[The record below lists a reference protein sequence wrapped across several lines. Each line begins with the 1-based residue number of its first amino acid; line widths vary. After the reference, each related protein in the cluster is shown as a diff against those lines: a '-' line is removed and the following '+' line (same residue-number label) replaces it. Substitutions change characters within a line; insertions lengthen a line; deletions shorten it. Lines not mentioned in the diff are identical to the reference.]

1 MDYRMVHDEA
11 HDGLAIFDHKPKGS
25 ASLAAIVSAFV
36 PTWLTSLVFITIFI
50 LIRQRF
56 PNIYAPRTFM
66 GTIPERHRTPS
77 ASRAFMNWLHTMRK
91 LPDKFVLYHQSLDT
105 YLFLRFLKT
114 VIFICV
120 AGCLLT
126 WPVLMPIN
134 AAGGGSS
141 SELDRIGIGNV
152 DETRFFYAHAII
164 ACVFFGF
171 VLFAIARERLWLIG
185 LRQAWS
191 LAKPNAERLSSRTVL
206 FLSAPGGALD
216 EGNMETYFGDEA
228 VRIWPATKAE
238 ELEALVSDRNSMV
251 EQLEAAEMSL
261 IRNANRK
268 ARNYLKRNDR
278 SNGAQPTYD
287 ELPDELKRSSRPK
300 HYLKLPGPGRK
311 VDTIEWLRE
320 QIKSQ
325 EAKIEEA
332 RQSYEAK
339 SSQGDAAVF
348 VEFSSLGEA
357 QRACQQVASAD
368 VLALTPR
375 YAGVSPSEV
384 VWENLPIPHGRRISQ
399 EGIAI
404 AIIIA
409 TIVFWSIPSGFVGF
423 ISNIGSLAENV
434 KWLSFLKGLPNPVIG
449 ILSGLIPPL
458 LTSMLSS
465 YVPDIFRYVFKS
477 CGGPT
482 TTVNELKVQKW
493 YYVFQVTQVFLVTA
507 VFSGAATVASELL
520 ERARD
525 PGSIPELLA
534 RQLPKASNFYLT
546 YFIVQGTTSAAD
558 NLLNYSDLI
567 EYLLLD
573 FFFDKTP
580 RQKFSRY
587 TGLKGMAWGKVFPKF
602 ANFAIIAIAYSCIA
616 PLVLGFAAAGLA
628 LYYFSYRYSFFFVVQ
643 PKIDT
648 KGQAYALALQHLLTG
663 AYIGQLALAGLFAL
677 RQATGPTIIIAV
689 LFMATII
696 FNALMNRYL
705 TPLEKFLPTELVRA
719 AEADQ
724 ESAPLL
730 RSDDD
735 VEAQAESHIQRL
747 GRRAHVPPGLAQ
759 HALRPLASFLEPRIF
774 ASYQALRSWLRKGDY
789 HAIVDDTPAYKEED
803 LRKAYLNPALTSPTL
818 HIWLTRDPIGFSG
831 KEVRENEEYGLKASD
846 QGAWLD
852 SSGKVRWNTEDF
864 SKVPIWKEK
873 VKY

>member
-1 MDYRMVHDEA
+1 MDYRTVYDEA
-11 HDGLAIFDHKPKGS
+11 HDGPAVFDHKPKGS
-25 ASLAAIVSAFV
+25 ASLASIVSAFI
-36 PTWLTSLVFITIFI
+36 PTWLTSLVFIAIFV
-50 LIRQRF
+50 LIRQTF
-56 PNIYAPRTFM
+56 PNIYAPR
-66 GTIPERHRTPS
+66 
-77 ASRAFMNWLHTMRK
+77 
-91 LPDKFVLYHQSLDT
+91 
-105 YLFLRFLKT
+105 
-114 VIFICV
+114 
-120 AGCLLT
+120 CLLT

-134 AAGGGSS
+134 AAGGGAS

-171 VLFAIARERLWLIG
+171 VLFAVARERLWLVG

-206 FLSAPGGALD
+206 FLSAPEGALD
-216 EGNMETYFGDEA
+216 EGNMKTYFGDEA
-228 VRIWPATKAE
+228 VRIWPVTKAE
-238 ELEALVSDRNSMV
+238 ALEALVSDRNSMV

-261 IRNANRK
+261 IRSANRK

-278 SNGAQPTYD
+278 LNGAQPVHN

-300 HYLKLPGPGRK
+300 HYLKLPGAGKK

-320 QIKSQ
+320 QIKNQ
-325 EAKIEEA
+325 EAKIEEE
-332 RQSYEAK
+332 RQPYEAK
-339 SSQGDAAVF
+339 ISQSDAAVF
-348 VEFSSLGEA
+348 VEFASLGDA

-375 YAGVSPSEV
+375 FAGVSPNEV
-384 VWENLPIPHGRRISQ
+384 VWENLPIPNARRISQ
-399 EGIAI
+399 EGIAMS
-404 AIIIA
+404 IIIA
-409 TIVFWSIPSGFVGF
+409 IIVFWSIPSGFVGLV
-423 ISNIGSLAENV
+423 SNIAYLAENV
-434 KWLSFLKGLPNPVIG
+434 EWLSFLKGLPDPVIG

-465 YVPDIFRYVFKS
+465 YVPNIFRYVFKS

-482 TTVNELKVQKW
+482 TTVNEVKVQKW

-587 TGLKGMAWGKVFPKF
+587 TDLKGMAWGKVFPKF

-628 LYYFSYRYSFFFVVQ
+628 LYYFSYRYNFFFVVQ

-663 AYIGQLALAGLFAL
+663 VYIGQLALAGLFAL
-677 RQATGPTIIIAV
+677 RQATGPTVIVAALFIATV
-689 LFMATII
+689 IY
-696 FNALMNRYL
+696 NALMNRYL
-705 TPLEKFLPTELVRA
+705 TPLEQFLPTELVHA
-719 AEADQ
+719 SEADQ

-735 VEAQAESHIQRL
+735 VEAQEESHIQRL
-747 GRRAHVPPGLAQ
+747 GRRAHVSPGLAR
-759 HALRPLASFLEPRIF
+759 HALGPLASILEPRVF
-774 ASYQALRSWLRKGDY
+774 ASYEAMRSWLRKGDY
-789 HAIVDDTPAYKEED
+789 HALVEDTPQYKEQD
-803 LRKAYLNPALTSPTL
+803 LSKAYLNPALTSPTPL
-818 HIWLTRDPIGFSG
+818 IWLARDPIGFSG
-831 KEVRENEEYGLKASD
+831 NEVRENEKYKLKASD

>member
-1 MDYRMVHDEA
+1 MDYCVVYNKA
-11 HDGLAIFDHKPKGS
+11 HDGLAVFDHKPKGS

-36 PTWLTSLVFITIFI
+36 PTWLTSLVFIAIFV
-50 LIRQRF
+50 LIRRRF
-56 PNIYAPRTFM
+56 PNIYVPLTFM

-77 ASRAFMNWLHTMRK
+77 ASRAFLSWLHTMRK
-91 LPDKFVLYHQSLDT
+91 LSDKFVLYHQSLDT

-120 AGCLLT
+120 VGGLLT
-126 WPVLMPIN
+126 WSILIPIN

-141 SELDRIGIGNV
+141 SELDRISIGNV
-152 DETRFFYAHAII
+152 DETRFLYAHAII

-171 VLFAIARERLWLIG
+171 VLFTVARERLWLVG

-206 FLSAPGGALD
+206 FLSAPENALD
-216 EGNMETYFGDEA
+216 EGNMGTYFGSEA
-228 VRIWPATKAE
+228 VRIWPVTEADA
-238 ELEALVSDRNSMV
+238 LEALVSDRNSMV

-268 ARNYLKRNDR
+268 ARNYLKWNDR
-278 SNGAQPTYD
+278 SNDAQLTYD
-287 ELPDELKRSSRPK
+287 ELPDELKRSSRPTR
-300 HYLKLPGPGRK
+300 YLKLPGLGRK
-311 VDTIEWLRE
+311 VDAIEWLRE
-320 QIKSQ
+320 QIKNQ

-332 RQSYEAK
+332 RQLYEAK
-339 SSQGDAAVF
+339 NSQSDAAVF
-348 VEFSSLGEA
+348 VEFTSLGEA

-384 VWENLPIPHGRRISQ
+384 VWENLPIPHARRISQ

-404 AIIIA
+404 AIITA
-409 TIVFWSIPSGFVGF
+409 TIVFWSIPSGFVGLV
-423 ISNIGSLAENV
+423 SNIAYLAENV
-434 KWLSFLKGLPNPVIG
+434 EWLGFLRGLPDPVIG

-465 YVPDIFRYVFKS
+465 YVPNIFRYIFKS

-482 TTVNELKVQKW
+482 TTVNELMVQKW
-493 YYVFQVTQVFLVTA
+493 YYVFQVTQVFLVAA

-546 YFIVQGTTSAAD
+546 YFIIQGTTSAAD

-567 EYLLLD
+567 KYLLLD
-573 FFFDKTP
+573 FFDKTP

-587 TGLKGMAWGKVFPKF
+587 TDLKGIAWGKVFPKF

-628 LYYFSYRYSFFFVVQ
+628 LYYFSYRYNFLFVVQ
-643 PKIDT
+643 PKTDT
-648 KGQAYALALQHLLTG
+648 KGQAYALALQHLLAG
-663 AYIGQLALAGLFAL
+663 VYIGQLALVGLFAL
-677 RQATGPTIIIAV
+677 RQATGPTVIVAV
-689 LFMATII
+689 LFIATII
-696 FNALMNRYL
+696 YNALMNRYL
-705 TPLEKFLPTELVRA
+705 TPLEQFLPTELVRA

-747 GRRAHVPPGLAQ
+747 GRCAHVPPGLAQ
-759 HALRPLASFLEPRIF
+759 HAFGPLASVFEPRVF
-774 ASYQALRSWLRKGDY
+774 ASYEAMRSWLRKGDY
-789 HAIVDDTPAYKEED
+789 HGIVDDSPEYKEED
-803 LRKAYLNPALTSPTL
+803 LRKAYLNPALTTPTPP
-818 HIWLTRDPIGFSG
+818 IWLARDPIGFSG
-831 KEVRENEEYGLKASD
+831 NEVRENEEYGLKASD

-852 SSGKVRWNTEDF
+852 SSGKVRWNTGDF